1 MKSHN
6 LLENTQEEK
15 TTKRTNEFI
24 NNDPLE
30 VEEKKEPRRSKMA
43 KISLKNYLEF
53 LTYLL
58 ENKPKS
64 LKKNNFKSRSTI
76 LERGNK

>member
-53 LTYLL
+53 LTCLL
-58 ENKPKS
+58 ENKPQS
-64 LKKNNFKSRSTI
+64 F
-76 LERGNK
+76 